1 VEFKLTVKTKM
12 PQTRRNQ
19 TRRGTPHH
27 NQLSDQE
34 QRLAC
39 LNCDLR
45 AEIVLHQQQAQ
56 AMLRRDAIL
65 NAVREMAEHFLTSS
79 SWDAGIQPILKRLGQ
94 ASETSRVSIF
104 AIIDNSHEN
113 YTAVLQHEWTAFGIE
128 PQMQIENSPSIS
140 WSQVGLTRWEELM
153 RQGASVHTL
162 VRELPASVQS
172 IFRAAQVRTVAITPI
187 QVGLRWWGWLCYQDC
202 IAERP
207 WTSAEIQALEMVAR
221 VIGVAIQRDQAEKE
235 LRLSEQYARNII
247 EASLDMIIATDNA
260 RRIVEFNPVAQA
272 AFGYTRT
279 EVIGKQIDFLYA
291 SPQAGQTAHRDAV
304 SEDRGIHEIINRRKN
319 GEYFRTLL
327 STAQMRD
334 SNGNPIGI
342 VGISR
347 DMTDL
352 KLGDNH
358 STKQ

>member
-1 VEFKLTVKTKM
+1 MTVKAQM

-19 TRRGTPHH
+19 TRRGTSRH
-27 NQLSDQE
+27 NQLTEQE

-39 LNCDLR
+39 LNCNLR

-65 NAVREMAEHFLTSS
+65 HAVREMAEHFLTAS
-79 SWDAGIQPILKRLGQ
+79 SWDAGIHPILKRLGQ

-104 AIIDNSHEN
+104 GITDNSQGN
-113 YTAVLQHEWTAFGIE
+113 YAAVLRHEWTAFGIE
-128 PQMQIENSPSIS
+128 PQMQIENPPSIS
-140 WSQVGLTRWEELM
+140 WSLAGLARWQKLL
-153 RQGASVHTL
+153 RQGISVHTL
-162 VRELPASVQS
+162 VRQLPISAQS
-172 IFRAAQVRTVAITPI
+172 MFRAAQVRTVAVTPI

-221 VIGVAIQRDQAEKE
+221 VIGVAIQRDQTEKE

-260 RRIVEFNPVAQA
+260 RCIVEFNPVAQA
-272 AFGYTRT
+272 AFGYTRA

-291 SPQAGQTAHRDAV
+291 SPQAGQTAHHDAV

-327 STAQMRD
+327 STVHMRD

-352 KLGDNH
+352 KRGDNH
-358 STKQ
+358 SDWQ